1 MNKNRN
7 TALPDR
13 LHHVA
18 VQVEDIARAARW
30 YHERFHIDVIYQDET
45 WAMLRFKNIDLALV
59 LPGEHPPHI
68 AIGSETASLFGELT
82 LHRDGT
88 QSVYTADSEG
98 NILEVMQATT

>member
-1 MNKNRN
+1 MTDKRN

-18 VQVEDIARAARW
+18 IQVEDIARSARW
-30 YHERFHIDVIYQDET
+30 YQETFHVDVIYQDET

-59 LPGEHPPHI
+59 VPGEHPPHI
-68 AIGSETASLFGELT
+68 AIESKQAECFGQLT

-88 QSVYTADSEG
+88 QSVYTQDTEG
-98 NILEVMQATT
+98 NVLEVMKAT